1 MTAEDTMEDR
11 LDSPDPEQRRLAVA
25 TLSQT
30 RGSSTVQKVIR
41 ALGDEDWRVRKEA
54 TTVAIEIGPLP
65 ELLDALVDVFSSSDN
80 VGLRNAAT
88 EALAGFGQAAVVR
101 IANEVPLL
109 DADGRKLAA
118 EALGRA
124 GHPGAV
130 TVLGNLLQDCDVNV
144 RVAAIEALGLVG
156 GARTDEVGELLCAFL
171 RSEHTLERLASL
183 DAVNSLGIILDWE
196 HLQAVVTDPILERAA
211 LVAAARS
218 GATEASSL
226 LVEALIC
233 QASYAQE
240 WPVLALA
247 EYIVRC
253 SEERIGPPTALRD
266 LPQPVRGF
274 LLGLTDA
281 DDAETRT
288 AALVVL
294 AAIGDE
300 ETSRWVLDA
309 AERDEMSG
317 VAEQVLGATV
327 TLHPAVLEERL
338 KGAAAGQRAIVF
350 RMLARNVAL
359 LPRQVVLDEVANAI
373 AADADLALS
382 DALEVL
388 ESLSDERCFQL
399 LVDRFSSLPTAVSQ
413 TSMVVLG
420 EMAQRHPALAHSFLS
435 AGPYCG
441 EQRVVVTVL
450 LAALSRI
457 GETTSPESMELLF
470 SCLLADEAAVRSAA
484 LAALAEIGD
493 ISAADAIDFLLAD
506 EEPEVRLAA
515 VRALGRLRRNGES
528 TAVVGRLI
536 DIAQKTED
544 RELLVAAVQ
553 AIGET
558 SDPRALSVLRP
569 LLGKSSEPSVAVAA
583 VEAIGR
589 VSDTRRLEALIDGLS
604 HPDVDVL
611 KAAMRLLV
619 HERDIRVEAH
629 LGAFLDHEAWGV
641 RRLAADLLGQ
651 RGGEVA
657 AGLLRAK
664 RATEREP
671 LVREALERALGAVE
685 GTQPSRRST
694 PAPGQGSWRPR

>member
-1 MTAEDTMEDR
+1 MTAENIMDAGLE
-11 LDSPDPEQRRLAVA
+11 SSDPEQRRLAVA
-25 TLSQT
+25 TLSQA
-30 RGSSTVQKVIR
+30 RGSGTVQRVIR

-54 TTVAIEIGPLP
+54 TSVAIEIGPLP

-101 IANEVPLL
+101 IAEEIPVL

-124 GHPGAV
+124 GHPSAV
-130 TVLGNLLQDCDVNV
+130 SVLSNLLQDRDVNV

-156 GARTDEVGELLCAFL
+156 GARIDEVGALLCL
-171 RSEHTLERLASL
+171 LLQSEHTLERLAAL
-183 DAVNSLGIILDWE
+183 DAANSLGISLSWE
-196 HLQAVVTDPILERAA
+196 YLRTAVTDPILERAA

-218 GATEASSL
+218 GASEASEL
-226 LVEALIC
+226 LVKALVC
-233 QASYAQE
+233 QAAYGQD

-247 EYIVRC
+247 EHVLRC
-253 SEERIGPPTALRD
+253 FEQALGVPAGLRD
-266 LPQPVRGF
+266 LPQSVKEF
-274 LLGLTDA
+274 LLVLTEA
-281 DDAETRT
+281 DEADTRT

-294 AAIGDE
+294 AAVGDE
-300 ETSRWVLDA
+300 ESSRWVLDA
-309 AERDEMSG
+309 AERDETSG
-317 VAEQVLGATV
+317 VADQVLGAIA
-327 TLHPAVLEERL
+327 TLHPVVLMERL
-338 KGAAAGQRAIVF
+338 QGSTAGQRALVF
-350 RMLARNVAL
+350 RMLARNFNL
-359 LPRQVVLDEVANAI
+359 LPRDVVLDEVARAI
-373 AADADLALS
+373 ASDADPVLS
-382 DALEVL
+382 SALEVL

-399 LVDRFSSLPTAVSQ
+399 LVNRFSALPTAVRQ
-413 TSMVVLG
+413 NAMVVLG
-420 EMAQRHPALAHSFLS
+420 EMAQRHPGFAHSILS
-435 AGPYCG
+435 GGPYCG
-441 EQRVVVTVL
+441 EQWVVVTVL

-457 GETTSPESMELLF
+457 GESTSPKDMELLF

-484 LAALAEIGD
+484 LDALAEIGD
-493 ISAADAIDFLLAD
+493 IAAADAIDFLLAD
-506 EEPEVRLAA
+506 EEPDVRLAA
-515 VRALGRLRRNGES
+515 VRALGRLRRKGES

-536 DIAQKTED
+536 ELAQKTED

-558 SDPRALSVLRP
+558 SDPRVLSVLRP
-569 LLGKSSEPSVAVAA
+569 LLAKSSEPSVAVAA

-589 VSDTRRLEALIDGLS
+589 VSDARRLEALIDGLS

-619 HERDIRVEAH
+619 LENDIRVEAH

-671 LVREALERALGAVE
+671 LVREALERALGVVE
-685 GTQPSRRST
+685 GTQPARRST